1 MDDKNKNKQYAVY
14 AIVSG
19 FVFEAIAIV
28 GICIIVGVY
37 LDTWLNTVVLFKI
50 IFILFGVFY
59 SIYHLIRRVNKVG
72 EKNGKD

>member
-1 MDDKNKNKQYAVY
+1 MDKEKNKQYAAY
-14 AIVSG
+14 AIISG

-37 LDTWLNTVVLFKI
+37 LDNWLNTVVLFKI
-50 IFILFGVFY
+50 ILILFGVFY
-59 SIYHLIRRVNKVG
+59 SIYHLIKRVNKVG